1 MTTTA
6 AAPSMLGY
14 RVPEDITTLIDSTYN
29 PDTDM
34 VAELHGRKADS
45 GYYVGTYSDA
55 VGLILW
61 WSVENYAAGIAM
73 IQRYAEVEVAR

>member
-1 MTTTA
+1 MSTIT
-6 AAPSMLGY
+6 APSMRGY
-14 RVPEDITTLIDSTYN
+14 RKPEDVTVLIDGIYN

-55 VGLILW
+55 VGLVMW
-61 WSVENYAAGIAM
+61 WDVENYESGMATLR
-73 IQRYAEVEVAR
+73 RYAEVEVAR